1 MIALLQFR
9 WKNYADKLD
18 NHVTKFIA
26 NYSITAFFMVVY
38 PKNILCVSCVILN
51 ELFNN
56 HGCELGGLF

>member
-1 MIALLQFR
+1 
-9 WKNYADKLD
+9 
-18 NHVTKFIA
+18 
-26 NYSITAFFMVVY
+26 MVVY